1 MYDHLKDFI
10 EKLNMGKF
18 EVPRCTSCNTK
29 VWPPCHYC
37 PQCQSRT
44 ALEAIETVGTLLEFT
59 NSSIE
64 GMQGTFGLIDMSGIK
79 LLGSFNTSELREGQ
93 KVKMVRCGINSDG
106 GTFYAFEP
114 L

>member
-10 EKLNMGKF
+10 EKLNTGKF
-18 EVPRCTSCNTK
+18 EVPRCNSCNTK

-37 PQCQSRT
+37 PQCHSGT
-44 ALEAIETVGTLLEFT
+44 ALEAIETIGTLLEFT
-59 NSSIE
+59 NSSI
-64 GMQGTFGLIDMSGIK
+64 GAIQGTFGLVDMSGIK
-79 LLGSFNTSELREGQ
+79 LLGSFNTSDLREGQ

-106 GTFYAFEP
+106 ATFYSFEP